1 MTTHEHATS
10 SVSSDTRPRR
20 FPNGAPGLHR
30 LEAPAIAAVVMLA
43 TTAAL
48 AVYAG
53 VACLQQRALLHRV
66 ETSPL
71 SVTIG
76 DVQADSDRVHAVNRA
91 GLILVVLTGIAFIVW
106 LFQAYRNVAPLGRP
120 RRFAVGWAIGWWFVP
135 FACLGA
141 PLMVAHDVNG
151 SVDDERSREWIRTRW
166 LLNAWWTAWVSM
178 LVLGASASNKDDR
191 IRTVGD
197 ALSTNG
203 LYVARNVAALLAA
216 VLAAAVVVRITRRTR
231 TVTRTAS

>member
-1 MTTHEHATS
+1 
-10 SVSSDTRPRR
+10 
-20 FPNGAPGLHR
+20 
-30 LEAPAIAAVVMLA
+30 MLA

-48 AVYAG
+48 AVYAF

-76 DVQADSDRVHAVNRA
+76 DVQADADRIHAVNTA
-91 GLILVVLTGIAFIVW
+91 APILVVLTGVAFIVW

-141 PLMVAHDVNG
+141 PLLVAHDVNG
-151 SVDDERSREWIRTRW
+151 SVDDERSREWMRTRW
-166 LLNAWWTAWVSM
+166 LLNAWWTAWILM
-178 LVLGASASNKDDR
+178 LLLGAAANDQHDR
-191 IRTVGD
+191 VRTLGD
-197 ALSTNG
+197 ALTANG
-203 LYVARNVAALLAA
+203 LYVARNVVGLVAALLAA
-216 VLAAAVVVRITRRTR
+216 VVVVRITRRTR
-231 TVTRTAS
+231 TVTGTAS